1 MLSDMNILSP
11 KKLLRSKWT
20 TLLPSNKEKHFI
32 VVAVVEADDPALPP
46 EWIDIEAVHSGAT
59 RRIAWRDLRDDTQWR
74 QGWA

>member
-11 KKLLRSKWT
+11 EKLLRSKWT
-20 TLLPSNKEKHFI
+20 ALLPSNKEKHFI
-32 VVAVVEADDPALPP
+32 VVAVVEAADPALPP